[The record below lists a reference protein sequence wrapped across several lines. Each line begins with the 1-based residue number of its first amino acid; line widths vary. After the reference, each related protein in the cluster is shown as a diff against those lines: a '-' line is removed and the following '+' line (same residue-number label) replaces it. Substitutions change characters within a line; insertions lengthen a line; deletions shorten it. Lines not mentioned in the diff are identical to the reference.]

1 MKIQCDFISEY
12 PYSMFLSITMLRN
25 SFQNN
30 FSTTA
35 KDRPIKLLFESVLAK
50 QICYGIQ
57 VKSTTSVDIYTDLK
71 KKHHCKRV
79 HIHR

>member
-1 MKIQCDFISEY
+1 
-12 PYSMFLSITMLRN
+12 MLRN

-30 FSTTA
+30 FSTTV

-71 KKHHCKRV
+71 KTSL
-79 HIHR
+79 